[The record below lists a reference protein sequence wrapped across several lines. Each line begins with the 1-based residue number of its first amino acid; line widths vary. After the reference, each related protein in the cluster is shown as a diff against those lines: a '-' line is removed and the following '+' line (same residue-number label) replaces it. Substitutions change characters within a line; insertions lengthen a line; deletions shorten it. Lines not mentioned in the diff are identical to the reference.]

1 MADIPVDKQL
11 TKRKVLSHI
20 NSVFD
25 MHGWAAPLMV
35 TAKLI
40 FSEICKNSYHWD
52 EKLPEEVAT
61 RWNKWRH
68 ALASHHTVTVPR
80 SIHTTNNSKI
90 ELHGFA
96 DASKHAVCAAIY
108 AVELHEGEPI
118 SQNLLVAKSRIAP
131 VASIPRLELIAA
143 HTLAKLQS
151 HVSEALKDMR
161 IDKFH
166 YWSDSTTVLYWL
178 ADKGTWSVFVR
189 NRTKKIK
196 ELTKGNW
203 QYVPTAENPAD
214 LGTRAITPT
223 KLGELW
229 LKGPSYLPHLKDWP
243 EQPEIKETS
252 DALTEKKEP
261 KVKSM
266 MATNQ
271 LAHF

>member
-1 MADIPVDKQL
+1 MGATLEKHLDTHGNQYSDQTIKSLKNDTYVDDIQGGGDSPEDIKRFKEEATVVLKKGGFELHKWHSNSHQFNELKQDETTSLIKTLGIQWDTNVDTFSVMADIPVDKQL

-61 RWNKWRH
+61 RWNKWRR

-108 AVELHEGEPI
+108 VVELHEGEPI

-143 HTLAKLQS
+143 HTLAKL
-151 HVSEALKDMR
+151 
-161 IDKFH
+161 
-166 YWSDSTTVLYWL
+166 
-178 ADKGTWSVFVR
+178 
-189 NRTKKIK
+189 
-196 ELTKGNW
+196 
-203 QYVPTAENPAD
+203 
-214 LGTRAITPT
+214 
-223 KLGELW
+223 
-229 LKGPSYLPHLKDWP
+229 
-243 EQPEIKETS
+243 
-252 DALTEKKEP
+252 
-261 KVKSM
+261 
-266 MATNQ
+266 
-271 LAHF
+271 